1 MFRRPPRAAA
11 CRCSVPRGARRS
23 SPPPAGRKTF
33 GCGLVFLA
41 GRVKKERKQN
51 DTDETS
57 SSIPPNFQSKA
68 VQRAALRLRG
78 AEPDGDGKRWGAR
91 GGLLPPGRM
100 EGQRHIHPPGSR
112 HEASQYAPV
121 SAGQGLGSG
130 ERGAAAE
137 LHKTCREP
145 AGAPIARPSP
155 SGAPCWVRRGKR
167 EFFIKKKKK
176 KKWKR
181 FGILKLFVRK
191 SPPGTS
197 LGELVARGIA
207 PRGDFGVRSSRA
219 GSGKFS

>member
-11 CRCSVPRGARRS
+11 CRRSVPRGARRS

-91 GGLLPPGRM
+91 GGLLPPGRT
-100 EGQRHIHPPGSR
+100 EGQRHICPFPLAIRSLPVRPSKRWARLGEWGEGCCSRTAQNLPGACGGSHRPP
-112 HEASQYAPV
+112 ET
-121 SAGQGLGSG
+121 LGSTVLG
-130 ERGAAAE
+130 
-137 LHKTCREP
+137 REKK
-145 AGAPIARPSP
+145 ARIFHQ
-155 SGAPCWVRRGKR
+155 K
-167 EFFIKKKKK
+167 EKKKEVETVWYFKV
-176 KKWKR
+176 
-181 FGILKLFVRK
+181 FC
-191 SPPGTS
+191 
-197 LGELVARGIA
+197 
-207 PRGDFGVRSSRA
+207 
-219 GSGKFS
+219 